1 MYSYGSYISYL
12 CLTDESFLVWQI
24 LDDPSPSPSKL
35 NFSPEFCSFINAC
48 LQKDAD
54 ARPTAE
60 QVSKW
65 QKLAAIL
72 NLIKAVLNDNGL

>member
-1 MYSYGSYISYL
+1 MLPFIDVRDICIHMDPIAHISCL
-12 CLTDESFLVWQI
+12 CLAAKSFLVWQI
-24 LDDPSPSPSKL
+24 LEDPSPSPSKL

-60 QVSKW
+60 QVSK
-65 QKLAAIL
+65 
-72 NLIKAVLNDNGL
+72 